1 MAKPHLPG
9 HRRTRP
15 GGQAAAGRASAPREP
30 LGADA
35 AEAAEAAAEAE
46 AAAWV
51 EESWSLPPGEEPGW
65 FRDDALTETGD
76 AGLTATRG
84 AADEGPAAVEQIP
97 GET

>member
-15 GGQAAAGRASAPREP
+15 GGQAGVGPASAPRAP
-30 LGADA
+30 LGAAA
-35 AEAAEAAAEAE
+35 AEAAEAE